1 MVDCSLY
8 AQQINEQHWEA
19 AIIFPVK
26 MLSVMICSCFLLLI
40 KTYWILGA
48 TAALKEKLF
57 PDQREL
63 YTITAKI

>member
-8 AQQINEQHWEA
+8 AQQINEHHWEA

-40 KTYWILGA
+40 KTYCILGA
-48 TAALKEKLF
+48 AAALREKLF
-57 PDQREL
+57 PDQREFN
-63 YTITAKI
+63 TMTAKI

>member
-48 TAALKEKLF
+48 TAALWEKLL

-63 YTITAKI
+63 YTMTAKI